1 MFVSHHTLKWTRT
14 CRSHGR
20 HPHAHTAHFLLNR
33 HTPGYPERQGLCDTP
48 ARVSPPACRT
58 RADPRLSDRLMNGEV
73 PCRLTA
79 RASPFASH
87 GPRLAGDGAHGT
99 GARAERQ
106 TRMIGGGH
114 MDAERDTDGTTDAHE
129 GDHTPADGAGTEGEG
144 GKPDTRPG
152 DRLATIRRTLWWIGL
167 ALQLPFALTLIHF
180 DTPYLILER
189 ILCAIPPRLASDPSS
204 IVGIPALETEWCREF
219 LALVLGAVCWV
230 TAGVMRLVADSPSNH
245 GKETLPVRI
254 FAGIITIIVLMAT
267 GITGLFLGI
276 AAF

>member
-1 MFVSHHTLKWTRT
+1 
-14 CRSHGR
+14 
-20 HPHAHTAHFLLNR
+20 
-33 HTPGYPERQGLCDTP
+33 
-48 ARVSPPACRT
+48 
-58 RADPRLSDRLMNGEV
+58 
-73 PCRLTA
+73 
-79 RASPFASH
+79 
-87 GPRLAGDGAHGT
+87 
-99 GARAERQ
+99 
-106 TRMIGGGH
+106 MIGGGH
-114 MDAERDTDGTTDAHE
+114 RDAEGDTDGTTDAHE
-129 GDHTPADGAGTEGEG
+129 EDHTPADGAGTEGEG

-204 IVGIPALETEWCREF
+204 IVGIPALETEWRREF
-219 LALVLGAVCWV
+219 LTLVLGAVCWV
-230 TAGVMRLVADSPSNH
+230 AIGVMRLVADSPSNH

>member
-1 MFVSHHTLKWTRT
+1 MPIDGAGLPFLKNMT
-14 CRSHGR
+14 
-20 HPHAHTAHFLLNR
+20 
-33 HTPGYPERQGLCDTP
+33 
-48 ARVSPPACRT
+48 PPAGSKSVQE
-58 RADPRLSDRLMNGEV
+58 L
-73 PCRLTA
+73 
-79 RASPFASH
+79 
-87 GPRLAGDGAHGT
+87 
-99 GARAERQ
+99 RAERQ

>member
-1 MFVSHHTLKWTRT
+1 M
-14 CRSHGR
+14 
-20 HPHAHTAHFLLNR
+20 
-33 HTPGYPERQGLCDTP
+33 D
-48 ARVSPPACRT
+48 
-58 RADPRLSDRLMNGEV
+58 
-73 PCRLTA
+73 
-79 RASPFASH
+79 
-87 GPRLAGDGAHGT
+87 
-99 GARAERQ
+99 AER
-106 TRMIGGGH
+106 
-114 MDAERDTDGTTDAHE
+114 DAERDTDGTMDAHE

-152 DRLATIRRTLWWIGL
+152 DRLATIRRTLWRIGL

>member
-1 MFVSHHTLKWTRT
+1 
-14 CRSHGR
+14 
-20 HPHAHTAHFLLNR
+20 
-33 HTPGYPERQGLCDTP
+33 
-48 ARVSPPACRT
+48 
-58 RADPRLSDRLMNGEV
+58 
-73 PCRLTA
+73 
-79 RASPFASH
+79 
-87 GPRLAGDGAHGT
+87 
-99 GARAERQ
+99 
-106 TRMIGGGH
+106 

-219 LALVLGAVCWV
+219 LALVLS
-230 TAGVMRLVADSPSNH
+230 LIH
-245 GKETLPVRI
+245 I
-254 FAGIITIIVLMAT
+254 
-267 GITGLFLGI
+267 
-276 AAF
+276 

>member
-1 MFVSHHTLKWTRT
+1 
-14 CRSHGR
+14 
-20 HPHAHTAHFLLNR
+20 
-33 HTPGYPERQGLCDTP
+33 
-48 ARVSPPACRT
+48 
-58 RADPRLSDRLMNGEV
+58 
-73 PCRLTA
+73 
-79 RASPFASH
+79 
-87 GPRLAGDGAHGT
+87 
-99 GARAERQ
+99 
-106 TRMIGGGH
+106 

-276 AAF
+276 AAFEKFPRIWQRNSKSKAQQRMCGQTTHLPTHNALCELPSWLINECSERPSTHFSFLLIRKLVCTGSLF

>member
-1 MFVSHHTLKWTRT
+1 
-14 CRSHGR
+14 
-20 HPHAHTAHFLLNR
+20 
-33 HTPGYPERQGLCDTP
+33 
-48 ARVSPPACRT
+48 
-58 RADPRLSDRLMNGEV
+58 
-73 PCRLTA
+73 
-79 RASPFASH
+79 
-87 GPRLAGDGAHGT
+87 
-99 GARAERQ
+99 
-106 TRMIGGGH
+106 

-152 DRLATIRRTLWWIGL
+152 DKLATIRRTLWWIGL

-245 GKETLPVRI
+245 GKETPSCTHLRRNHHHHRIDGHRYYRTLPRHS
-254 FAGIITIIVLMAT
+254 
-267 GITGLFLGI
+267 GLLEVSPYLAEEFQI
-276 AAF
+276 ESTTANVWADDTSAHT

>member
-1 MFVSHHTLKWTRT
+1 M
-14 CRSHGR
+14 
-20 HPHAHTAHFLLNR
+20 PI
-33 HTPGYPERQGLCDTP
+33 
-48 ARVSPPACRT
+48 
-58 RADPRLSDRLMNGEV
+58 
-73 PCRLTA
+73 
-79 RASPFASH
+79 
-87 GPRLAGDGAHGT
+87 DGAG
-99 GARAERQ
+99 
-106 TRMIGGGH
+106 
-114 MDAERDTDGTTDAHE
+114 
-129 GDHTPADGAGTEGEG
+129 GAGTEGEG

>member
-1 MFVSHHTLKWTRT
+1 
-14 CRSHGR
+14 
-20 HPHAHTAHFLLNR
+20 
-33 HTPGYPERQGLCDTP
+33 
-48 ARVSPPACRT
+48 
-58 RADPRLSDRLMNGEV
+58 
-73 PCRLTA
+73 
-79 RASPFASH
+79 
-87 GPRLAGDGAHGT
+87 
-99 GARAERQ
+99 
-106 TRMIGGGH
+106 

-254 FAGIITIIVLMAT
+254 FAGIITIIVLMANRYYRT
-267 GITGLFLGI
+267 LPRHSGLLEVSPYLAEEFQIESTTANVWADVHSSATHNAL
-276 AAF
+276 

>member
-1 MFVSHHTLKWTRT
+1 
-14 CRSHGR
+14 
-20 HPHAHTAHFLLNR
+20 
-33 HTPGYPERQGLCDTP
+33 
-48 ARVSPPACRT
+48 
-58 RADPRLSDRLMNGEV
+58 
-73 PCRLTA
+73 
-79 RASPFASH
+79 
-87 GPRLAGDGAHGT
+87 
-99 GARAERQ
+99 
-106 TRMIGGGH
+106 

-254 FAGIITIIVLMAT
+254 FAGNHHHHRIDGHRYYRTLPRHS
-267 GITGLFLGI
+267 GLLEVSPYLAEEFQI
-276 AAF
+276 ESTTANVWADDTSAHT

>member
-1 MFVSHHTLKWTRT
+1 
-14 CRSHGR
+14 
-20 HPHAHTAHFLLNR
+20 
-33 HTPGYPERQGLCDTP
+33 
-48 ARVSPPACRT
+48 
-58 RADPRLSDRLMNGEV
+58 
-73 PCRLTA
+73 
-79 RASPFASH
+79 
-87 GPRLAGDGAHGT
+87 
-99 GARAERQ
+99 
-106 TRMIGGGH
+106 

-204 IVGIPALETEWCREF
+204 IVGIPALETEWCRE
-219 LALVLGAVCWV
+219 
-230 TAGVMRLVADSPSNH
+230 LVADSPSNH

>member
-1 MFVSHHTLKWTRT
+1 
-14 CRSHGR
+14 
-20 HPHAHTAHFLLNR
+20 
-33 HTPGYPERQGLCDTP
+33 
-48 ARVSPPACRT
+48 
-58 RADPRLSDRLMNGEV
+58 MNE
-73 PCRLTA
+73 
-79 RASPFASH
+79 
-87 GPRLAGDGAHGT
+87 
-99 GARAERQ
+99 EK
-106 TRMIGGGH
+106 
-114 MDAERDTDGTTDAHE
+114 DTDGTTDAHE

-254 FAGIITIIVLMAT
+254 FAGIITIIVLMPPVLQDSSSA
-267 GITGLFLGI
+267 
-276 AAF
+276 